1 MSASALCCT
10 RATTGSDQSAQLD
23 GVWELFAA
31 LYPRGSAISFALP
44 APDVRPTAALPCRCA
59 ASSFY
64 RIVAP
69 APAVFIDVSAFGN
82 LRGAL
87 NNFIEQVE
95 SWGMRLRAVISNL
108 PPRVVHGARCLGHF
122 VSRVLIDGSCWYVND
137 TRVAPCESLLS
148 LDSDAWQPS
157 PRFPEGVPPPWSY
170 AALCFAPDER
180 VDFSEI
186 RAAFGQ
192 PPDPPPLPPEPQPD
206 QRRRRPPSMFS
217 GCLSLAERARLSNL
231 PFHSHGPPCPDSSS
245 QAADPAPCLIILDD

>member
-1 MSASALCCT
+1 MVCGSSSLRFTHAAQLLVSRCRHLMSAQRLRCHVVALLHHFT
-10 RATTGSDQSAQLD
+10 
-23 GVWELFAA
+23 
-31 LYPRGSAISFALP
+31 
-44 APDVRPTAALPCRCA
+44 
-59 ASSFY
+59 ASSLPPPPYLLTFQ
-64 RIVAP
+64 RLV
-69 APAVFIDVSAFGN
+69 
-82 LRGAL
+82 AL

-170 AALCFAPDER
+170 AALCFAPNER

-192 PPDPPPLPPEPQPD
+192 PHDPPPLPPEPQPD